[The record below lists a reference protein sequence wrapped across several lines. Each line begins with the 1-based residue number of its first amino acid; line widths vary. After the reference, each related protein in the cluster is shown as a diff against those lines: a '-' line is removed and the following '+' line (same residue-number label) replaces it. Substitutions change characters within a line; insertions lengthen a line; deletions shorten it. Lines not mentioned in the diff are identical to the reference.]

1 MECDFSTPLNFEGN
15 APSAGEPFAF
25 SEINCIDEKYQNIQN
40 LNSGAN
46 FYLDKN
52 VSYGDIL
59 TVFFLI
65 FFSCVIVFKIL
76 WNFNFKDP
84 FSKI

>member
-1 MECDFSTPLNFEGN
+1 MDCDFSTPLNFAGN

-25 SEINCIDEKYQNIQN
+25 SEMQCIDEKYENIVNQN
-40 LNSGAN
+40 SSAN
-46 FYLDKN
+46 FYLNKN
-52 VSYGDIL
+52 ISYGDIL
-59 TVFFLI
+59 II
-65 FFSCVIVFKIL
+65 FFFIFITCIIVFKIL